1 MPSAA
6 RTGRPM
12 TRRSEFAPCALRLV
26 GPTNRP
32 SRSTKPYFLD
42 IIKLPQP
49 VQGHAQIRQP
59 VHKGSVAQQTLHFAR
74 LFRRPACLCSR
85 PRDRAAASLQ
95 EWSEFE
101 EWSGAI
107 GQRCVSARSLSSG
120 SSDASIVKVTWCRL
134 NSRAFLARA
143 HFLSIIYLRSVAL

>member
-12 TRRSEFAPCALRLV
+12 TRKSELAPCALRLV

-32 SRSTKPYFLD
+32 SRSTKPYLLD

-49 VQGHAQIRQP
+49 VQIGQP
-59 VHKGSVAQQTLHFAR
+59 VHKGSVEQQTSHFAR
-74 LFRRPACLCSR
+74 LFRRPACLGSR
-85 PRDRAAASLQ
+85 PRDRTAAPLQ
-95 EWSEFE
+95 EWSKFE

-120 SSDASIVKVTWCRL
+120 SSDDRL
-134 NSRAFLARA
+134 
-143 HFLSIIYLRSVAL
+143 